1 MESVL
6 EDLSPESLAFAIEA
20 NRVVSTLNARY
31 WNRATIYDEPEM
43 AMVVTD
49 IPVPLF
55 NVVTRVLFTP
65 ENLEANIEK
74 AIGRFREKGVPG
86 NWFVGPATQPPDIGN
101 ALLSHGFA
109 QSDIQPGMAV
119 DLRTLPDLTLP
130 PGFEIEPLTSVDQLK
145 GYGEVTL
152 RGFGLPASLLDT
164 ALEYVK
170 SAEIDSVSQEHSY
183 LGLMDGK
190 TVGVSTVIYG
200 AGVAGIYRVA
210 TIPEARGKGVGTA
223 MTLRPLLDARDKGY
237 RVGILQSSKMGYSVY
252 KKIGFREYC
261 KQTVYTWEPG

>member
-6 EDLSPESLAFAIEA
+6 EDLSPESLTFAIEA
-20 NRVVSTLNARY
+20 NRVVSALNARY

-43 AMVVTD
+43 AMIVTD

-74 AIGRFREKGVPG
+74 AISRFREKGVPG
-86 NWFVGPATQPPDIGN
+86 NLFVGPSTRPPDIGN
-101 ALLSHGFA
+101 ALLSHGFV
-109 QSDIQPGMAV
+109 QTDIQPGMAI
-119 DLRTLPDLTLP
+119 DLHTLPDLTLP
-130 PGFEIEPLTSVDQLK
+130 PDFEIEPLTSVDQLK
-145 GYGEVTL
+145 DYGEVTL
-152 RGFGLPASLLDT
+152 RGFELPASLLVT

-170 SAEIDSVSQEHSY
+170 SAELDSVSQEHSFI
-183 LGLMDGK
+183 GLMNGE

-210 TIPEARGKGVGTA
+210 TVPEARRKGVGTA
-223 MTLRPLLDARDKGY
+223 MTLKALLVARDKGY
-237 RVGILQSSKMGYSVY
+237 RVGILQSSEMGYSVY
-252 KKIGFREYC
+252 KKIGFQEYC
-261 KQTVYTWEPG
+261 RQTVYTWKPG

>member
-20 NRVVSTLNARY
+20 NRVVSALNARY

-49 IPVPLF
+49 VPIPLF
-55 NVVTRVLFTP
+55 NIVTRVLFTP
-65 ENLEANIEK
+65 ENLEANIKK

-86 NWFVGPATQPPDIGN
+86 NWFVGPATRPLDIGK
-101 ALLSHGFA
+101 ALLSHGFV
-109 QSDIQPGMAV
+109 QTDIQPGMAI
-119 DLRTLPDLTLP
+119 DLQTLPDLTLP
-130 PGFEIEPLTSVDQLK
+130 PNFEIEPLHSVDQLK
-145 GYGEVTL
+145 SYGEVTL

-164 ALEYVK
+164 GLEYVK
-170 SAEIDSVSQEHSY
+170 SAELDSVSQENSF
-183 LGLMDGK
+183 LGLMKGE

-210 TIPEARGKGVGTA
+210 TVPEARGKGVGTA
-223 MTLRPLLDARDKGY
+223 MTLKPLLDARDKGY
-237 RVGILQSSKMGYSVY
+237 RVGILQSSEMGYSVY

-261 KQTVYTWEPG
+261 KQTVYTWNPG